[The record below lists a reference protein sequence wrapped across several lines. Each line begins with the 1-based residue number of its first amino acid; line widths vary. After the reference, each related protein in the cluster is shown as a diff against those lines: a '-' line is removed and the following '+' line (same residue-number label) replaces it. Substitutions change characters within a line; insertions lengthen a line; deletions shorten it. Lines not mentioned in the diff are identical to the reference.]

1 MGPPMGPPMIAAL
14 YLSQAAIVAAAMA
27 AATAALPEA
36 RGRPIGRWQLLLP
49 AGLAALAC
57 GLEIVHPS
65 LEELKQ
71 PAIWQFAVVA
81 GVAGVARGRFMALEV
96 DQTWN
101 RIRLPR
107 APEGLWFA
115 AVLALLAIAE
125 AIEVTQAAPD
135 ADDLAFRPLVEFG
148 MAMAAGFLVGRAGAA
163 WIRVPHIPHSDL
175 P

>member
-1 MGPPMGPPMIAAL
+1 MGPPVIDAL
-14 YLSQAAIVAAAMA
+14 YLSQAAIVAAAVA
-27 AATAALPEA
+27 AAAAAVPEG
-36 RGRPIGRWQLLLP
+36 RRRPIRRWQLILP

-57 GLEIVHPS
+57 VMEIVHPS

-71 PAIWQFAVVA
+71 PAIWLFAVAA

-115 AVLALLAIAE
+115 VVLALLAIAE
-125 AIEVTQAAPD
+125 AIEITQAAPD
-135 ADDLAFRPLVEFG
+135 ADDLAFRPLVEIG
-148 MAMAAGFLVGRAGAA
+148 MALTAGFLVGRAGAA